1 LVVRQFAQATRGLLA
16 GNNQILD
23 PNSTDNNMELKK
35 QVEEKKLPR
44 MAKVHHVLA
53 MWPGSQTLRATQQ
66 ASRAENTQMT
76 AVGYILDTEEIIKA
90 SCQTF
95 IMIVRLHLNCRKSH
109 LCHQLCPQ
117 KTSLEDKLKY

>member
-1 LVVRQFAQATRGLLA
+1 LVVRQFARANRGLLA

-44 MAKVHHVLA
+44 MAKVHHVVE

-66 ASRAENTQMT
+66 ASRTQNKQMT
-76 AVGYILDTEEIIKA
+76 AVGYISDTEEIIKA

-95 IMIVRLHLNCRKSH
+95 IMIVQLHLNCRKSH
-109 LCHQLCPQ
+109 LCHQLGLQ
-117 KTSLEDKLKY
+117 RTSLEDELKY